1 MRVEILMS
9 PGCGHGQRTMQLVGD
24 ILREAGLG
32 AVVETTVVATEADA
46 ARLAFP
52 GSPTV
57 RVDGI
62 DIDPVPPVRVG
73 LG

>member
-1 MRVEILMS
+1 MS
-9 PGCGHGQRTMQLVGD
+9 PGCGHGQRTTELIAE
-24 ILREAGLG
+24 ILREAGLE
-32 AVVETTVVATEADA
+32 ASVVATVVATESDA

-57 RVDGI
+57 RVDGV
-62 DIDPVPPVRVG
+62 DIDPEAPARFG

>member
-1 MRVEILMS
+1 MKVEILMS
-9 PGCGHGQRTMQLVGD
+9 PGCGHGQRTTQLVAE
-24 ILREAGLG
+24 ILREAGVDA
-32 AVVETTVVATEADA
+32 AVATTVVATEADA
-46 ARLAFP
+46 ERLAFP

-62 DIDPVPPVRVG
+62 DIDPEAPTRVG